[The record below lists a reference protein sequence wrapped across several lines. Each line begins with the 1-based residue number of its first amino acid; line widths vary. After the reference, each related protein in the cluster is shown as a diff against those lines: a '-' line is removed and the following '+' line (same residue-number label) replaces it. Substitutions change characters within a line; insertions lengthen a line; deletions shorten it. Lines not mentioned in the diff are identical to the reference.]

1 MVALEE
7 LLPEFAANVALLVIL
22 CYITG
27 LVTRKLKS
35 QPEER
40 LPAING
46 VLFGLTAI
54 AGMHLPM
61 TIADGIHFDGR
72 NIIVMLAAPY
82 GGFAA
87 GVIAGAMTGAFRLWQ
102 GGIGAVAGCG
112 AILTAAIV
120 GIAFRA
126 YFSRPPARIRYVELL
141 ALSLVVTVTS
151 LAWTFAL
158 PAEVNAYEVFESFF
172 VPLLLVHPVATVF
185 LGAILTDVYRRL
197 ELIDR
202 LRDSEARL
210 IASQHLARLGDFV
223 WDVPTGNVAWS
234 DGMYELVGYD
244 RDAVIDFALVS
255 EKLHHPDDLDRINN
269 WLQSGIRDR
278 KTDLGRNT
286 YRIIR
291 ADGTVIHILVSIR
304 CEIRGDDVRRLHG
317 TCLDVT
323 ELVQSLESLEQAKE
337 EAERASQAKSSFL
350 ASMSHELRTPLNAII
365 GFSDILRL
373 QSLGPEQTAKYR
385 EYAGDINSSALHLL
399 GLVENILDLSAIEA
413 GRRNVDIVPLDLHQI
428 VTDALRLVE
437 GKAWTRSIRLV
448 SDLDPDC
455 RDIRSDRS
463 SLLQILLNLLGNS
476 LKFTPIGGSVT
487 VRTARVDG
495 GFTLEVSDTGIG
507 IDPNTLPHLTHFFSR
522 SLDNPYLAEKG
533 WGLGLG
539 ITRSLVDLL
548 AGKLTIDSQPGR
560 GTTVTIVLPQGEREA
575 GGPAAGVC

>member
-1 MVALEE
+1 MAALGE

-27 LVTRKLKS
+27 LLARKLKS

-72 NIIVMLAAPY
+72 NIVVMLAAPY

-102 GGIGAVAGCG
+102 GGIGSAAGCG
-112 AILTAAIV
+112 AILTATIV

-126 YFSRPPARIRYVELL
+126 RFSRPPARIRYAELL

-158 PAEVNAYEVFESFF
+158 PAEVNAYDVFKMFF
-172 VPLLLVHPVATVF
+172 VPLLLVHPVATLF

-202 LRDSEARL
+202 LRDNEARL
-210 IASQHLARLGDFV
+210 IAAQHLARLGDFV
-223 WDVPTGNVAWS
+223 WHLRTGEVVWS
-234 DGMYELVGYD
+234 DGLYELFGYD
-244 RDAVIDFALVS
+244 RERKIDIGFIT
-255 EKLHHPDDLDRINN
+255 EQLHHPDDRKRVNDWFRN
-269 WLQSGIRDR
+269 GMRER

-286 YRIIR
+286 YRVIC
-291 ADGTVIHILVSIR
+291 ADGSMLHILVS
-304 CEIRGDDVRRLHG
+304 VRYEWRNERVVRAYG
-317 TCLDVT
+317 TCLDIT
-323 ELVQSLESLEQAKE
+323 ELVQTLEGLGMAKE
-337 EAERASQAKSSFL
+337 EAERANQAKSSFL

-373 QSLGPEQTAKYR
+373 QSLGPDQAAKYR

-399 GLVENILDLSAIEA
+399 GLVENILDLSAVEA
-413 GRRNVDIVPLDLHQI
+413 GRRNVDIVPLDLHQ
-428 VTDALRLVE
+428 VVADALKLVE
-437 GKAWTRSIRLV
+437 GKAWTQSIRLV
-448 SDLDPDC
+448 TELDPDC

-463 SLLQILLNLLGNS
+463 ALLQILLNLLGNS
-476 LKFTPIGGSVT
+476 LKFTPNGGSVT
-487 VRTARVDG
+487 VRTRRVG
-495 GFTLEVSDTGIG
+495 GGYELQVSDTGIG
-507 IDPNTLPHLTHFFSR
+507 IESGVLPHLADYFSR
-522 SLDNPYLAEKG
+522 AVDNPYLAEKG

-548 AGKLTIDSQPGR
+548 GGRLTIESEPGN
-560 GTTVTIVLPQGEREA
+560 GTTVTITLPQGEPDSA
-575 GGPAAGVC
+575 KAAE